1 MTAVLGAF
9 PSTAQL
15 VAAHIASPHTVGGLV
30 FPPIGELLQ
39 WKNLV
44 GGIDLNK
51 TAIIDVV
58 ALVGTAWFFLAA
70 GRKIKMVPKGAQNV
84 AEMLVEFINGQ
95 VIMQTVGEDGLRYL
109 PFLMSIFCFVFICNI
124 TEVIPII
131 QFPADARLANPLMLA
146 VIVWGV
152 YNYAG
157 IKRQGFGHYIH
168 NSIIPSGVPRAMLVI
183 VAPIEALST
192 FILRPFTLAI
202 RLFANMLAGHLLLV
216 TFALMAD
223 ALFFHNTV
231 TWTKPIGVLPVL
243 MEIVIMIFEVLIA
256 VLQAYIFAILTGSYL
271 ASSLN
276 PEH

>member
-1 MTAVLGAF
+1 MT
-9 PSTAQL
+9 
-15 VAAHIASPHTVGGLV
+15 PHLIGGLT

-39 WKNLV
+39 WKNMV
-44 GGIDLNK
+44 GGIDFNK
-51 TAIIDVV
+51 TALIDVL
-58 ALVGTAWFFLAA
+58 ALILTAAFFLQA
-70 GRKIKMVPKGAQNV
+70 GRKISLVPKGTQNV
-84 AEMLVEFINGQ
+84 AEMLVEFIRGE
-95 VIMQTVGEDGLRYL
+95 VIMQTVGEEGLGYL
-109 PFLMSIFCFVFICNI
+109 PFMMAIFCFVFICNI
-124 TEVIPII
+124 FEIIPII
-131 QFPADARLANPLMLA
+131 QFPADARLANPLFLA
-146 VIVWGV
+146 LMVWGV

-157 IKRQGFGHYIH
+157 IRRQGFGTYIR
-168 NSIIPSGVPRAMLVI
+168 NSCIPPGVPVAMLII

-231 TWTKPIGVLPVL
+231 TPTQVIGVLPIL

-271 ASSLN
+271 ASSLS